1 VGTERHTFVQAVLWV
16 PNSDKARLTAE
27 IFVRKY
33 GHNQLR
39 APGINGNRLSSDYA
53 GHRGRQHATVNLLKS
68 LLVQSRDFSET
79 GSTFFRLDF

>member
-1 VGTERHTFVQAVLWV
+1 MEHHTFVQAVLWA
-16 PNSDKARLTAE
+16 PNSNKARLTAE

-33 GHNQLR
+33 GRNHLR
-39 APGINGNRLSSDYA
+39 APGISGNRLSSA
-53 GHRGRQHATVNLLKS
+53 TLHCGRQHATVNLLKS